1 MNSMYNYN
9 TNQNSFKNEDS
20 GKSNTRGVS
29 SVQYWTTNMI
39 QPHTT
44 LALVTQ
50 ARRTIS
56 YRPCAVTQAQY
67 FESDKVVTQVQLV
80 MGERTK

>member
-1 MNSMYNYN
+1 M
-9 TNQNSFKNEDS
+9 
-20 GKSNTRGVS
+20 VH
-29 SVQYWTTNMI
+29 
-39 QPHTT
+39 PHIT

-80 MGERTK
+80 KLWGREQHNNSSARL

>member
-1 MNSMYNYN
+1 M
-9 TNQNSFKNEDS
+9 
-20 GKSNTRGVS
+20 VH
-29 SVQYWTTNMI
+29 
-39 QPHTT
+39 PHIT

-67 FESDKVVTQVQLV
+67 FASNKVVTQVQLV
-80 MGERTK
+80 MGEKTK